1 MTTPQEVAKKSILEK
16 IEAFDTENRKALLFD
31 IAKALGIQFDGTAA
45 AVNSPAKK
53 LHKRYFFAIGMCFLA
68 ALLIA
73 CLKGGDN
80 LVGSDVSPRLF
91 IAFLA
96 FVVALAGYLAGVVRE
111 TIRRLGAVNESDR
124 VERLKLK
131 RYAAWITTAEIQLVL
146 LGGATIFRVAAGPG
160 PFLHFSPLSTPIL
173 FDNVLVGYL
182 CAILVLLAGLHARVW
197 WSECPF
203 YHSDGK

>member
-1 MTTPQEVAKKSILEK
+1 MATPQEDAKKSILEK
-16 IEAFDTENRKALLFD
+16 VEAFDSENRKALLLD
-31 IAKALGIQFDGTAA
+31 IAKTLGIQFDAAGTAES
-45 AVNSPAKK
+45 SPAKRV
-53 LHKRYFFAIGMCFLA
+53 HKRYFFAIGMCLLA

-73 CLKGGDN
+73 CLKGGDS
-80 LVGSDVSPRLF
+80 LVGTDVSPRLF

-111 TIRRLGAVNESDR
+111 TIKRLGAVNKSDR
-124 VERLKLK
+124 PERLKLK
-131 RYAAWITTAEIQLVL
+131 RYAAWTTTAEIQLVL
-146 LGGATIFRVAAGPG
+146 LGVFTVFRVAAGPG
-160 PFLHFSPLSTPIL
+160 PFFHFSPLSTPIL
-173 FDNVLVGYL
+173 FDNFLVGYL